1 MFVVRRRFEYKKGV
15 YAYVHYTLK
24 NGVLKSE
31 KEGTYTSDN
40 MIERIVVYTETV
52 PKSGESW
59 KR

>member
-1 MFVVRRRFEYKKGV
+1 MRRRFEYKKGV